1 MADTLDLSKA
11 PYYDR
16 FNPDSGRS
24 RILFRADRALQ
35 QAELNEMQSIYDFH
49 VKRMGDSIFAD
60 GAIQNGMAFN
70 FVYVDPNDKTKG
82 IKELTLEKGFIYLGG
97 KIRAFEKQTIPFT
110 GTGKEVIGVKLVQS
124 IVTFEQ
130 DPTLLDPTQDVA
142 NYLSEGAD
150 RLEEKVV
157 ITYNDPSAPN
167 IYEFN
172 DGLLFKDPDRP
183 EFSFINEVL
192 AQRTEEESGSY
203 QVEGFNLWVDKGLT
217 NDAVTLVVDGGVA
230 YVKGYRISK
239 PTSTRIQIP
248 KETAVNSIYQ
258 ETSTYDVAKQKV
270 TVNSQFVKQVKVV
283 LGRTDSPSEA
293 SGGVSVSK
301 GAADGRDSLPPQY
314 TNIDATT
321 IKVYTTSPAYT
332 YKQGTDYNLVQD
344 SGVTYIDWKTSLNGV
359 EPGTGTTYKVV
370 FEYERVMAV
379 NTDYKV
385 VTTPNTSGIGSVT
398 EVSFAGLGGAKP
410 KDKGVVRVDYDYYL
424 SREDI
429 VTLDAKG
436 NFTVIQGQPNR
447 EGLAIPPQNVDPL
460 TFKVGE
466 IHVYPFSD
474 KAVAKNTA
482 VVRLRMDELQI
493 MKTRLEN
500 VEYNQAILQLEKQA
514 TKSQDPLSMRGV
526 FADAFIDF
534 NRIDKQETD
543 VSFSFDDAHITLSTS
558 TPDNQKVKPK
568 FMENQSVAKSW
579 GRLVTAPFTE
589 HVEINQPLATDAWNV
604 NPYMVFNKQG
614 VLKLTPEA
622 DNWIDEKK
630 VTLYEED
637 YVTTQLNR
645 WWMHQ
650 GAGDPG
656 GKVSDW
662 NKWLV
667 DNASLQGGVE
677 WNESSIGWRDK
688 QEGTIW
694 SSAQNTR
701 EEVIEYMRSIEI
713 NFQATNLQPMSKEL
727 YVTFDGVRIACTP
740 TGSTASTLAG
750 TINANSQ
757 GIATGKFMIPANV
770 RTGTREVV
778 LRNDGNMAVTTFT
791 AQGTAKIT
799 TDTITRTHVT
809 FQLYDPLAQSFAVPQ
824 ARVVS
829 SVGVYF
835 ASKSTKDNIIMQI
848 RGLSDGGLPNRTV
861 YAERV
866 LTPADIVTSED
877 ATKETKIALDDPLMV
892 EAGQSYCIVFI
903 TDSAD
908 YTMWC
913 ATWGK
918 DTIGNS
924 PQTVITQP
932 YVNGVLF
939 SSSNAVSWT
948 VHQET
953 DMKFKIY
960 TAEFAEE
967 GIIEFDTMRNIDSNG
982 ILLMASFLT
991 PENTGCK
998 WEVKIVDQASVNT
1011 VTIDSVPWLPLSNY
1025 AGIQTPFVVGLA
1037 KLRATFKSNRY
1048 ISPMLALDD
1057 LLFVNFVSATSGKYT
1072 TKTIDQTDAKFDTI
1086 TMSYSEAKPAG
1097 TRVKPQYS
1105 LNGGQLWKDFTVTP
1119 SVVKESQEFNRITY
1133 TEKVTSAATN
1143 TSVKYRLILEGDNRF
1158 LRPRVKK
1165 LTAVTKQTV
1174 Y

>member
-16 FNPDSGRS
+16 FKADSGRS
-24 RILFRADRALQ
+24 KVLFRADKALQ
-35 QAELNEMQSIYDFH
+35 QAELNELQSIYNFH
-49 VKRMGDSIFAD
+49 IKRMGDSIFAD
-60 GAIQNGMAFN
+60 GAIQGGMAFVFN
-70 FVYVDPNDKTKG
+70 YKNNDKEQG
-82 IKELTLEKGFIYLGG
+82 IESITIQKGFVYLGG
-97 KIRAFEKQTIPFT
+97 QIRAVDEQTIPFT
-110 GTGKEVIGVKLVQS
+110 GKGKEVIGVELAQK
-124 IVTFEQ
+124 IITFNE

-150 RLEEKVV
+150 RLEEKVL
-157 ITYNDPSAPN
+157 ITYNKDSVPS
-167 IYEFN
+167 IYQFE
-172 DGLLFKDPDRP
+172 DGALFIEPDRP
-183 EFSFINEVL
+183 EFSFINDVL
-192 AQRTEEESGSY
+192 AQRTDEESGSY
-203 QVEGFNLWVDKGLT
+203 QVEGFNMWIDKGLT
-217 NDAVTLVVDGGVA
+217 GDTITLVIDGGVA

-239 PTSTRIQIP
+239 PTSTRIQLP
-248 KETAVNSIYQ
+248 KVTASNSIYQ
-258 ETSTYDVAKQKV
+258 ETSTYDNAKQKV
-270 TVNSQFVKQVKVV
+270 TVNSAFVKQVKLV
-283 LGRTDSPSEA
+283 LGRADSPSGMTV
-293 SGGVSVSK
+293 SRGGT
-301 GAADGRDSLPPQY
+301 ADGRDSLPTQY
-314 TNIDATT
+314 TNVDATT
-321 IKVYTTSPAYT
+321 MKVFTDSPAYT
-332 YKQGTDYNLVQD
+332 YKQGDDYRVVQD
-344 SGVTYIDWKTSLNGV
+344 SGITYIDWNTGLNGK
-359 EPGTGTTYKVV
+359 EPTPNTTYKVT
-370 FEYERVMAV
+370 FEYERVMKEG
-379 NTDYKV
+379 TDYKV
-385 VTTPNTSGIGSVT
+385 VNTPNESGIGAVT

-429 VTLDAKG
+429 VTLDVKG
-436 NFTVIQGQPNR
+436 NFTVTQGQPDR
-447 EGLAIPPQNVDPL
+447 EGEARIPVSIDPL
-460 TFKVGE
+460 TFKVGNV
-466 IHVYPFSD
+466 HLYPFSD
-474 KAVAKNTA
+474 KAIAKNTG
-482 VVRLRMDELQI
+482 VTRLRMEDLQV

-500 VEYNQAILQLEKQA
+500 VEYNQAILMLEKQA
-514 TKSQDPLSMRGV
+514 GKSQDPLSMRGV
-526 FADAFIDF
+526 FADAFTDF
-534 NRIDKQETD
+534 SRIDPQETN

-568 FMENQSVAKSW
+568 FMENESVAKSW
-579 GRLVTAPFTE
+579 GRLVTAPFKE
-589 HVEINQPLATDAWNV
+589 NVEINQPLATEAWNV

-622 DNWIDEKK
+622 DNWIDEKR

-637 YVTTQLNR
+637 FVTTQINR
-645 WWMHQ
+645 WWAH
-650 GAGDPG
+650 AGEAVWGTLNDY
-656 GKVSDW
+656 
-662 NKWLV
+662 NQWLV
-667 DNASLQGGVE
+667 DNTSLIGGAE
-677 WNESSIGWRDK
+677 WNEASLGWSKTDK
-688 QEGTIW
+688 AEGVMW

-701 EEVIEYMRSIEI
+701 NEVIEYMRQIEI
-713 NFQATNLQPMSKEL
+713 NFTATNLKPMSNNL
-727 YVTFDGVRIACTP
+727 YVMFDGVRVNCTP
-740 TGSTASTLAG
+740 TGSTQAGTAG

-757 GIATGKFMIPANV
+757 GIATGKFMIPQNI
-770 RTGTREVV
+770 RTGTREVT
-778 LRNDGNMAVTTFT
+778 LQNDDNKAITTFS

-809 FQLYDPLAQSFAVPQ
+809 FQLYDPLAQSFALTQP
-824 ARVVS
+824 RVIS

-835 ASKSTKDNIIMQI
+835 ASKSAKDNIIMQV
-848 RGLSDGGLPNRTV
+848 RGISDGGLPNRTV

-877 ATKETKIALDDPLMV
+877 GSKETKIGLDDPLMV

-908 YTMWC
+908 YTMFC

-918 DTIGNS
+918 DTIGATK
-924 PQTVITQP
+924 QTVVTQP

-998 WEVKIVDQASVNT
+998 WEVKIVDQSNVNT
-1011 VTIDSVPWLPLSNY
+1011 VTIDSVPWMPLANY
-1025 AGIQTPFVVGLA
+1025 AGVQTPFVVGLA

-1072 TKTIDQTDAKFDTI
+1072 TKTIDQTDAPFDTI
-1086 TMSYSEAKPAG
+1086 TMAYSEAKPAG

-1105 LNGGQLWKDFTVTP
+1105 LNGGQTWIDFKVTP
-1119 SVVKESQEFNRITY
+1119 TSVKESQEFNRITY
-1133 TEKVTSAATN
+1133 AEKVSSAATN
-1143 TSVKYRLILEGDNRF
+1143 KSVKYRLILEGDNRF